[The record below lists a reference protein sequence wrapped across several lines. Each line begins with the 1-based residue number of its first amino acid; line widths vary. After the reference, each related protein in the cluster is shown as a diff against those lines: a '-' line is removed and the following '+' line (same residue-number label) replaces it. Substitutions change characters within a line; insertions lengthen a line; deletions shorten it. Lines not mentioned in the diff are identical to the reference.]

1 MCSNVHYICSEQLS
15 TKMKNKLTD
24 RQNEILLF
32 IQQFTQESGFP
43 PTLREIGKH
52 FQISSTFGVKRH
64 LEALVKK
71 GYINIESNAS
81 RGISM
86 VKRTDE
92 DFSDRYL
99 NEESVFVKIPVI
111 GRVAAGLP
119 ITAIENME
127 GSLVVDPTFLK
138 RAEDAFAL
146 RVKGDSMINAG
157 INDGDLVIV
166 SPGEQSRN
174 GDIVVAMLNDEATVK
189 RFELSDKKI
198 TLIAENNAYLPIEIK
213 HEDDFKLIG
222 KVKGVVRWLN

>member
-1 MCSNVHYICSEQLS
+1 
-15 TKMKNKLTD
+15 MKKKLTD
-24 RQNEILLF
+24 RQEDILIF
-32 IQQFTQESGFP
+32 IQQFTQETGYP

-71 GYINIESNAS
+71 GHINIESNAS

-86 VKRTDE
+86 IRNNQDE
-92 DFSDRYL
+92 FSETSF
-99 NEESVFVKIPVI
+99 NEERVFLKIPVI
-111 GRVAAGLP
+111 GRVAAGSP

-127 GSLVVDPTFLK
+127 GSLIVDPAFLK
-138 RAEDAFAL
+138 RAQDSFAL
-146 RVKGDSMINAG
+146 RVKGDSMINIG

-166 SPGEQSRN
+166 SPNEQARN

-189 RFELSDKKI
+189 RFEFIDKKI
-198 TLIAENNAYLPIEIK
+198 KLIAENNAYLPIEIK
-213 HEDDFKLIG
+213 REDDFKLIG

>member
-1 MCSNVHYICSEQLS
+1 
-15 TKMKNKLTD
+15 MKNKLTD
-24 RQNEILLF
+24 RQQEILIF
-32 IQQFTQESGFP
+32 IQQFTSENGYP

-71 GYINIESNAS
+71 GHINIESNAS

-86 VKRTDE
+86 IRKNQDE
-92 DFSDRYL
+92 FPETSFND
-99 NEESVFVKIPVI
+99 ESVFLKIPVI

-127 GSLVVDPTFLK
+127 GSLIVDPAFLK

-146 RVKGDSMINAG
+146 RIRGDSMIDAG

-166 SPGEQSRN
+166 SPNEQARN

-189 RFELSDKKI
+189 RFELIDKKI
-198 TLIAENNAYLPIEIK
+198 KLIAENSAYTPIEIK
-213 HEDDFKLIG
+213 SEDDFKLVG

>member
-1 MCSNVHYICSEQLS
+1 
-15 TKMKNKLTD
+15 MKNKLTD
-24 RQNEILLF
+24 KKNEILIF
-32 IQQFTQESGFP
+32 IQQFTRENGYP

-81 RGISM
+81 RGISL
-86 VKRTDE
+86 VKKGYE
-92 DFSDRYL
+92 DFGEPSF
-99 NEESVFVKIPVI
+99 NEDNIFVKIPVL

-127 GSLVVDPTFLK
+127 GSLVVDPAFLK
-138 RAEDAFAL
+138 KAEDAFAL
-146 RVKGDSMINAG
+146 RVKGDSMINVG

-166 SPGEQSRN
+166 SPNEQSRN
-174 GDIVVAMLNDEATVK
+174 GDIVVAILNDEATVK
-189 RFELSDKKI
+189 RFELADKKVK
-198 TLIAENNAYLPIEIK
+198 LIAENDAYLPIEISK
-213 HEDDFKLIG
+213 EDDFRLVG

>member
-1 MCSNVHYICSEQLS
+1 
-15 TKMKNKLTD
+15 MKNKLTE
-24 RQNEILLF
+24 RQEEILIF
-32 IQQFTQESGFP
+32 IQQFTSENGYP

-71 GYINIESNAS
+71 GHINIESNAS

-86 VKRTDE
+86 IRKNQ
-92 DFSDRYL
+92 
-99 NEESVFVKIPVI
+99 NEFPETSFNDESVFLKIPVI

-119 ITAIENME
+119 ITAFENME
-127 GSLVVDPTFLK
+127 GSLIVDPAFLK

-146 RVKGDSMINAG
+146 RIRGDSMINAG

-166 SPGEQSRN
+166 SPNEQSRN

-189 RFELSDKKI
+189 RFELKDKKI
-198 TLIAENNAYLPIEIK
+198 KLIAENNAYLPIEIK
-213 HEDDFKLIG
+213 SEDDFKIVG

>member
-1 MCSNVHYICSEQLS
+1 
-15 TKMKNKLTD
+15 MKNKLTD
-24 RQNEILLF
+24 RQEDILIF
-32 IQQFTQESGFP
+32 IQQFTAENGYP

-71 GYINIESNAS
+71 GHINIESNAS

-86 VKRTDE
+86 IKKNQEEFAETSFNE
-92 DFSDRYL
+92 DSMFL
-99 NEESVFVKIPVI
+99 KIPVV

-138 RAEDAFAL
+138 KAEDAFAL
-146 RVKGDSMINAG
+146 RIRGDSMINAG

-166 SPGEQSRN
+166 SPNEEARN
-174 GDIVVAMLNDEATVK
+174 GDIIVAMLNDEATVK
-189 RFELSDKKI
+189 RFELIDKKI
-198 TLIAENNAYLPIEIK
+198 KLIAENSAYSPIEIK
-213 HEDDFKLIG
+213 SEDNFNLVG